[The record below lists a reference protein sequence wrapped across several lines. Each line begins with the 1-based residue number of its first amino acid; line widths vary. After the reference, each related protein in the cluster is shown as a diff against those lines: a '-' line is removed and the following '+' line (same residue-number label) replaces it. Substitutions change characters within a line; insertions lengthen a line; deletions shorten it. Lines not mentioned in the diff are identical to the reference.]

1 MTWQVKRSLK
11 NTMKAAIVHSFDRPL
26 VIEDIPVPTPGSGE
40 IVVKL
45 EASGLCHSD
54 IHASR
59 GDWPVKPKLPLIP
72 GHEGIGIVVQAG
84 KDVTEV
90 NEGDRVAVPVLGYAC
105 GSCEYCV

>member
-1 MTWQVKRSLK
+1 
-11 NTMKAAIVHSFDRPL
+11 MKAAIVHSFDRSL
-26 VIEDIPVPTPGSGE
+26 VIEDIPTPTPGIGE

-45 EASGLCHSD
+45 ETSGLCHSD

-72 GHEGIGIVVQAG
+72 GHEGIGIIVELG

-90 NEGDRVAVPVLGYAC
+90 NA
-105 GSCEYCV
+105 GSCKSLHASQIFSGFVRHGARW